1 MSFSTFSLTERACK
15 LNITMVVEVNRFADC
30 ETQAGDL
37 SGYIQQILFN
47 Y

>member
-1 MSFSTFSLTERACK
+1 
-15 LNITMVVEVNRFADC
+15 MVVEVNRFADC

-47 Y
+47 YWGQIFMEKDYSLKV